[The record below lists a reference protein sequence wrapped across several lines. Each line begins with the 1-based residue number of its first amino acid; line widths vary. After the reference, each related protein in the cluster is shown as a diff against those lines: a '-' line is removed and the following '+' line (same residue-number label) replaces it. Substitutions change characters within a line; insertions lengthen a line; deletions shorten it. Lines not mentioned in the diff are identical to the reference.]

1 MSLTQPLTRT
11 LSVAAVVLCVTTL
24 AFAQK
29 PAASAS
35 RTAASSRPQGV
46 GTSREIMEVLTIPLS
61 DAVFAAGSKPP
72 ASDAEWEKVQQQA
85 LALAE
90 SANLLLMPP
99 RLITTGSWV
108 KWSVAQRDA
117 SVVAL
122 KAARAKNG
130 DALSTAADALYETCA
145 GCHKTYLPSK

>member
-1 MSLTQPLTRT
+1 
-11 LSVAAVVLCVTTL
+11 
-24 AFAQK
+24 
-29 PAASAS
+29 
-35 RTAASSRPQGV
+35 
-46 GTSREIMEVLTIPLS
+46 MEALTIPLS

-72 ASDAEWEKVQQQA
+72 ENDAQWLAVERQA

-90 SANLLLMPP
+90 SANLLLMTP
-99 RLITTGSWV
+99 RLITSGSWV

-117 SVVAL
+117 AVVAQ

-130 DALSTAADALYETCA
+130 EALSTAADALYETCA